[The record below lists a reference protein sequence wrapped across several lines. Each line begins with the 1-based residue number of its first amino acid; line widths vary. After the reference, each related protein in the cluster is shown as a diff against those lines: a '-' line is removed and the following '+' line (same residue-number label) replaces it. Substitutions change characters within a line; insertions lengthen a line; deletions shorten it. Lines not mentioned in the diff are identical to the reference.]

1 LAVVGSGGVWVR
13 VDEEAL
19 ALPGRYLRS
28 GVQTGKYREIVG
40 VKSDP
45 PPDGQIWTEEDLLAG
60 VNILRLIDG
69 KPFTGEITAIDV
81 SNYRG
86 RLNTYKPHIVLTT
99 ENQSE
104 IRWGRAIGTEG
115 RIEVNHEMK
124 LHHLEELFIRY
135 GSLNKLAHAD
145 LRGQKV
151 LVSLRDGK

>member
-1 LAVVGSGGVWVR
+1 
-13 VDEEAL
+13 
-19 ALPGRYLRS
+19 
-28 GVQTGKYREIVG
+28 
-40 VKSDP
+40 
-45 PPDGQIWTEEDLLAG
+45 
-60 VNILRLIDG
+60 
-69 KPFTGEITAIDV
+69 
-81 SNYRG
+81 
-86 RLNTYKPHIVLTT
+86 VLTT